1 MARLIPSREN
11 FLWSLDD
18 SKSVNDT
25 PEMVTVSVYKKTV
38 KIEEVVMEKKYWIE
52 FRKTALTKHS
62 SNPIDFSLGF
72 RRRYPGNQLRIIIKP
87 VKYNANKKMN
97 EDGTKTHANT
107 FLSYVLQDWV
117 REYSVRSK
125 LKEFYAEE
133 EIGQQEILEIRT
145 SYGSLE
151 ELACSYMER
160 TKLEEWYLHD
170 DESDDKVDRRLEK
183 RYYSWIYSKHCMMM
197 SQILDTSLY
206 LTRIEI
212 SARTTLEMK
221 RYRKEI
227 QDQRTR
233 IIICKKIDKIPPEM
247 LLIIREW
254 LGAV

>member
-18 SKSVNDT
+18 SNSVDNT

-38 KIEEVVMEKKYWIE
+38 KIEEIIMEKRYWTE
-52 FRKTALTKHS
+52 FRRTALTKHS

-87 VKYNANKKMN
+87 VKYNANKKEMK
-97 EDGTKTHANT
+97 EEGSKSHMNT
-107 FLSYVLQDWV
+107 FLSYELQDWV
-117 REYSVRSK
+117 QEYNGRRK
-125 LKEFYAEE
+125 LKELYTEE
-133 EIGQQEILEIRT
+133 EEGDILEIRT

-160 TKLEEWYLHD
+160 TKLEERYLRD
-170 DESDDKVDRRLEK
+170 DESDDKVERRLEK
-183 RYYSWIYSKHCMMM
+183 RYYSWIYSQHCMMM
-197 SQILDTSLY
+197 SQILDSSLY

-233 IIICKKIDKIPPEM
+233 IIICKKIDSLPAEM